1 MQKRQ
6 NDIDLLNKLRNLN
19 VLETRKL
26 EELRNKTRCEINK
39 TLVKKNTLN
48 GLKLLVSN

>member
-1 MQKRQ
+1 MQKRE

-39 TLVKKNTLN
+39 HW
-48 GLKLLVSN
+48 